1 MNLRKLHRRSA
12 PFIFVPL
19 LISASTGLL
28 AFVGTDW
35 FKMSHEFGDL
45 MKSFHEGRFLG
56 KPLVPIYILLVGIG
70 LLGMI
75 ITGLGMIRTKFRLP
89 SKFNWRSTHQLLA
102 PIALLPL
109 LISIMTGVGYRLG
122 RNWFNIPKSQI
133 GILLK
138 IHQGSYFGQIGQSIY
153 IVLLAISL
161 ITLII
166 TGMQMT
172 GIFHRSGQKSAS
184 WIGEE

>member
-1 MNLRKLHRRSA
+1 MNLRQLHRRSA

-28 AFVGTDW
+28 AIIGTEW
-35 FKMSHEFGDL
+35 FRMPEEFGDF
-45 MKSFHEGRFLG
+45 MMFFHEGRFLG

-75 ITGLGMIRTKFRLP
+75 VTGIGMLKKQFRFPNKFH
-89 SKFNWRSTHQLLA
+89 WRSMHQFLA
-102 PIALLPL
+102 PIAMLPL
-109 LISIMTGVGYRLG
+109 LVSIVTGVGYRLG
-122 RNWFNIPKSQI
+122 RNWFNVPKSQI

-138 IHQGSYFGQIGQSIY
+138 IHQGLYFGSVGQSIY
-153 IVLLAISL
+153 ILLLGISL
-161 ITLII
+161 ITLIV

-172 GIFHRSGQKSAS
+172 GIFRKRGGNSPS
-184 WIGEE
+184 